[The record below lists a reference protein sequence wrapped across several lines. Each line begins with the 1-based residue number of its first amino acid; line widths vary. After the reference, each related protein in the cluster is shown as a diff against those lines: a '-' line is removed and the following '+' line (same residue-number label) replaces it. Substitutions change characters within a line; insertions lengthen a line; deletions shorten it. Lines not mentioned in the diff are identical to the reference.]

1 MNNATI
7 YTTGPKGGLRR
18 VASLSEAMYGRK
30 PFMETKKGVLFQA
43 DTMDFLRGLGSS
55 SVDLIV
61 GELPSAASQGEFA
74 QSSYESIF
82 YEFQRVL
89 KSDGTVLIK
98 APMKDGADL
107 IKASAGIVP
116 FRYEYIWTRPD
127 PTYWISRTFH
137 RTKSVF
143 VNCLRCSRGQIGPE
157 RTHELI
163 FVFSLGKIK
172 PCILGCLSNKP
183 EAGSSVIKISSARG
197 LFSYLIR
204 MFTGPGATI
213 VCPWIGSGA
222 AAYAAEETNL
232 TWQASSPDRQILSQI
247 RTIIRQTQ
255 KGELKDVQ

>member
-1 MNNATI
+1 MKNATI
-7 YTTGPKGGLRR
+7 YTTGLKGGLRR

-43 DTMDFLRGLGSS
+43 DTMDFLKGLGSS

-74 QSSYESIF
+74 RVSYESIF
-82 YEFQRVL
+82 YEFQRIL

-116 FRYEYIWTRPD
+116 FRYEYIWTLPD
-127 PTYWISRTFH
+127 PTCWISRTLSKA
-137 RTKSVF
+137 RSVF
-143 VNCLRCSRGQIGPE
+143 TNCLRCSRGQAGPE
-157 RTHELI
+157 RTHEII

-183 EAGSSVIKISSARG
+183 EAGSVIKISSARG
-197 LFSYLIR
+197 LFNYLIR
-204 MFTGPGATI
+204 MFVGPGATVI
-213 VCPWIGSGA
+213 CPWIGSGA
-222 AAYAAEETNL
+222 AAYSAEETNL
-232 TWQASSPDRQILSQI
+232 TWQAASPDRQILSQI